1 MRVLVLARHSFR
13 RSAPIVI
20 GTAIVLAGFQFML
33 TQVAVFLMRN
43 QAFGLL
49 ASLIPPYVRAMAG
62 PAMVAFMSFGGVVS
76 LGYFHP
82 IVLASLV
89 GLAIAAGTEPAAE
102 VETRFAD
109 LTLARPMARHEV
121 ITRSVIVLVV
131 TIAALLAVM
140 AAATWVGLACCTPAT
155 AQRPRFALIES
166 LAVSLGAIVFCWG
179 GIALAVAAG
188 ARRRATASGL
198 TAVATL
204 TAYLV
209 DYLGRIWDP
218 ARLASRLS
226 PFHYF
231 EPMTIISG
239 GPINIANLAVL
250 GGIAV
255 AGITVAYVRF
265 SRRDL

>member
-1 MRVLVLARHSFR
+1 MRSITLARHSFR
-13 RSAPIVI
+13 RSAPILI
-20 GTAIVLAGFQFML
+20 GMAVVLAGFQFML
-33 TQVAVFLMRN
+33 TQVAVFLMRS

-49 ASLIPPYVRAMAG
+49 ASLIPPYIRAMAG
-62 PAMVAFMSFGGVVS
+62 PAMVAFMSFSGVVA

-109 LTLARPMARHEV
+109 LTLARPMARHDV
-121 ITRSVIVLVV
+121 ITRSVIVLAV
-131 TIAALLAVM
+131 TIGMLLAVM
-140 AAATWVGLACCTPAT
+140 TAATWIGLACCTPAA

-166 LAVSLGAIVFCWG
+166 LAVSLGAIVWCWG

-188 ARRRATASGL
+188 ARRRATAAGL

-204 TAYLV
+204 AAYLL

-218 ARLASRLS
+218 ARLASRVS

-231 EPMTIISG
+231 EPMTLISG
-239 GPINIANLAVL
+239 GPVNLANLTVL
-250 GGIAV
+250 ASIGIA
-255 AGITVAYVRF
+255 ATVIAYVRF
-265 SRRDL
+265 ARRDL